1 MRNNKIFSLIGFVW
15 GILTAV
21 FAVMTLS
28 GAGVKLSSGI
38 YGADFYTDIDR
49 HVVSMANSIGNI
61 SNALGFLLLAAGVFL
76 ICFFGSKFFVKE
88 DKPAVKENNN
98 TEENF
103 KGEE

>member
-1 MRNNKIFSLIGFVW
+1 MKNNKVFSLIGFVW
-15 GILTAV
+15 GILTVV

-49 HVVSMANSIGNI
+49 HVVAMANNLGNI

-76 ICFFGSKFFVKE
+76 ICFFGSKFF
-88 DKPAVKENNN
+88 AKENKPVQKESSV
-98 TEENF
+98 EEF